1 MTPLHAL
8 TLAALLS
15 GARCETEVRSAMD
28 AWGARLDSLFPGAPD
43 PTGAR
48 VALLGTETL
57 GVWVRLTVDAEG
69 RVALERLTARLEER
83 RTFGPRCETIDAGR
97 RERAPDPDGFTDDA
111 LAERLSRGD
120 TGVILLWS
128 PHMPLSV
135 DAYAVLDALTREMG
149 IALVAI
155 LHPAADSAYA
165 RSVALERAMP
175 ASSLLPLSGIELAF
189 RGITTHAPSIQA
201 FAGGRLQGPVVPS
214 HRDPAGFRLAIE
226 RALGR
231 RR

>member
-1 MTPLHAL
+1 
-8 TLAALLS
+8 
-15 GARCETEVRSAMD
+15 MD
-28 AWGARLDSLFPGAPD
+28 TLFPGAPD

-48 VALLGTETL
+48 IALLGTDAL

-69 RVALERLTARLEER
+69 RVALERMTARLEEE
-83 RTFGPRCETIDAGR
+83 RTFGPGCETIDAGR
-97 RERAPDPDGFTDDA
+97 REHADAADGFTDDA

-155 LHPAADSAYA
+155 LDPAADAAYA

-189 RGITTHAPSIQA
+189 RGMATHAPSIQA
-201 FAGGRLQGPVVPS
+201 FAGGRLEGPVVPGY
-214 HRDPAGFRLAIE
+214 RDPAGFRLAIE

-231 RR
+231 RP